1 MKFVKPH
8 RSADAHVGYLRSN
21 NILKCQDVFRAAKS
35 RTAIMFAVEVM
46 TLFYVLFMLGCIRV
60 QEGDDSIDVDWLGPA
75 SHEVSA

>member
-1 MKFVKPH
+1 
-8 RSADAHVGYLRSN
+8 
-21 NILKCQDVFRAAKS
+21 
-35 RTAIMFAVEVM
+35 MFAVEVM